1 MTGMGDASVEV
12 VNVGIDFPLYHGTSR
27 SLKQTIFSA
36 ATGRLKE
43 GEHSRLVVQSLREIS
58 FTLKSG
64 DRLGLIGGNGAG
76 KTTLLRVMAGAYE
89 PVSGHVRVHGSLYAL
104 LDSSFGSNP
113 NLSGR
118 ENIRLRGLYTGMTSS
133 EIRNLEEDVQDFA
146 ELGDFI
152 NIPVRSYSSGM
163 MVRLSFALA
172 TAIQPQVLLMDEWLM
187 AGDAAFMDKARRR
200 VEGMVSGAEILVL
213 SSHSPE
219 ILRTWCDRL
228 SWIEKGRIRGD
239 GTPDEILERYLPPNY
254 AEPVPLPVQM

>member
-1 MTGMGDASVEV
+1 MGDASVEV

-43 GEHSRLVVQSLREIS
+43 GEQSRLVVQSLREIS
-58 FTLKSG
+58 FSLKSG

-118 ENIRLRGLYTGMTSS
+118 ENIRLRGLYTGMTSA

-163 MVRLSFALA
+163 
-172 TAIQPQVLLMDEWLM
+172 M

-228 SWIEKGRIRGD
+228 IWIEKGRIRGD

-254 AEPVPLPVQM
+254 AEPVAVPA